1 MNEIRTAKLFRHG
14 RSQAVRL
21 PKDFRLPG
29 AEVKISRDGDKVI
42 LEPLAKAPFDVAA
55 WRAQLR
61 ASGSRDFLPEGA
73 PPDPEI
79 PADDISFD

>member
-1 MNEIRTAKLFRHG
+1 MNGFRTAKLFRHG

-21 PKDFRLPG
+21 PKDFRLPV

-42 LEPLAKAPFDVAA
+42 LEPLAPKAFDVVA

-61 ASGSRDFLPEGA
+61 ALGSEDFLPEGA
-73 PPDPEI
+73 PPDPEM